1 MVLKDKSVLKIKTDW
16 DDYAHEIENDLNQI
30 FSNTK
35 KHINKKTDLFTKYEK
50 TAIEEKRIIIY
61 FVSW

>member
-1 MVLKDKSVLKIKTDW
+1 MCIRDS
-16 DDYAHEIENDLNQI
+16 DYAHEIENDLNQI

-50 TAIEEKRIIIY
+50 MAIEEKRNIIY
-61 FVSW
+61 FEAY